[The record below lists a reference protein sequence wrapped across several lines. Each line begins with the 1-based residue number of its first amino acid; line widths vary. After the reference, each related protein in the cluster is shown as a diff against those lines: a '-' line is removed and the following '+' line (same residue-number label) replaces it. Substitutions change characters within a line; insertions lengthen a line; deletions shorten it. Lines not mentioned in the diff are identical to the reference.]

1 MLQSSLLL
9 FGFSKCY
16 NLEETEW
23 RTWDLLGFLSRYS
36 APPLL
41 AVKISVQRRQTKA
54 LMQKSEQP
62 LKGDKGKFSSAK
74 VFGAKDGRWL
84 PTANSAARKNT
95 TAAAACHHCCQIS
108 DPTALFFSQI
118 YEKGKLCG
126 SEIASVDLTYNGA
139 GWQWDTEKGIIWV
152 DGISRFVFLTKFKT
166 SRIGGSSSK

>member
-1 MLQSSLLL
+1 MANLGP
-9 FGFSKCY
+9 FGFS
-16 NLEETEW
+16 
-23 RTWDLLGFLSRYS
+23 LSMYC
-36 APPLL
+36 PPPPT
-41 AVKISVQRRQTKA
+41 RRQNFCPTETN
-54 LMQKSEQP
+54 KSF
-62 LKGDKGKFSSAK
+62 DAK
-74 VFGAKDGRWL
+74 VGATFERWQKKIFQRQSFRCKGWSVAANCRL
-84 PTANSAARKNT
+84 PTLLPEKKNT

-152 DGISRFVFLTKFKT
+152 DGVSRFVFLTKFKT